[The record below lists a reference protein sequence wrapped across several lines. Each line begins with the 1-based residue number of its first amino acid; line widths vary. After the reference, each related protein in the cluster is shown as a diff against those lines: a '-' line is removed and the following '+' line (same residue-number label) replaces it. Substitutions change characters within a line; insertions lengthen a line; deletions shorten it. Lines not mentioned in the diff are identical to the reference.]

1 MENVNFANH
10 FKLDDYGCGSTFCWK
25 ITKLLTNEVMELSN
39 IYLIE
44 NDYSENHFSNE
55 YHLNFSLI
63 VSYEILKIMLKIK
76 IIMPFGEVF

>member
-1 MENVNFANH
+1 
-10 FKLDDYGCGSTFCWK
+10 
-25 ITKLLTNEVMELSN
+25 MELSN

-63 VSYEILKIMLKIK
+63 VSYEILKIMLKIRMM
-76 IIMPFGEVF
+76 MPLKKVL